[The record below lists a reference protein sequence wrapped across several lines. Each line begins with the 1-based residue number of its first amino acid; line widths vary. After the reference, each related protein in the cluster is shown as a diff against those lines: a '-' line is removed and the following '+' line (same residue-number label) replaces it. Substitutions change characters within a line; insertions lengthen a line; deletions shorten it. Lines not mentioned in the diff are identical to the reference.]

1 MVQAFRCLT
10 FKDNKMAY
18 EKLILQIQ
26 SLLKEGKT
34 DDVVELLFSTYLQ
47 THPAAQNI
55 QNFRERI
62 SCKLRNEF
70 DHLPESEAKAK
81 AELLIFGFMAIV
93 SNSEGETGY
102 NIVLLLLHL
111 MRRGQYDA
119 IREII
124 QVLKLEKASRQL
136 ENML

>member
-1 MVQAFRCLT
+1 MP
-10 FKDNKMAY
+10 Y
-18 EKLILQIQ
+18 EKLVFQIQ
-26 SLLKEGKT
+26 SLLKEGKM
-34 DDVVELLFSTYLQ
+34 DDVVELLFTTYIQ
-47 THPAAQNI
+47 IHPAAHTI
-55 QNFRERI
+55 QDFRDRI
-62 SCKLRNEF
+62 RYKLRNEF
-70 DHLPESEAKAK
+70 DSLPESETKAK

-124 QVLKLEKASRQL
+124 QVLKLEKASRHL
-136 ENML
+136 ENLR